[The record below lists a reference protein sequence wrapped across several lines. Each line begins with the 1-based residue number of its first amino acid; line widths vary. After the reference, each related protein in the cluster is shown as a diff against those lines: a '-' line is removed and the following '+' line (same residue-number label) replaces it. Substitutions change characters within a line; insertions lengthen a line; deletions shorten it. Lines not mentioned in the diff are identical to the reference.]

1 MGMITVSSIL
11 QEENIEKFLLIRKLD
26 TTTLQQT
33 REIFMQYH
41 AQGVLLNDSFD
52 DDIWIIY
59 DERKRAHL
67 RFQYSEIAY
76 HKHMRCWSGC
86 SSMDFKL
93 SVKAYVLL
101 RFGQA
106 GPVKLRN
113 IAKELTALA
122 VMDEEDVRKQTG
134 ELSHIISFLEVL
146 PGDEGKLGL
155 LAEELEDAAW
165 RYSITHRK
173 GKQRQLADFSSYLR
187 FNSQL
192 NRFWEQA
199 SEEDR
204 ARFFPV
210 YLWWKITM
218 VLPLRPEEFLLTP
231 RNCIR
236 ATDTGYTITVRR
248 SIIKGT
254 GKVSY
259 RLATDYEWCEYPI
272 SQKLGEE
279 ILWYQRKSE
288 NYPEPDIPLLLRHK
302 SVPINNKSGRVTYC
316 YLVRLLKEYYR
327 EVLAGNADIAWI
339 NPGDTRHI
347 AMMNL
352 IISGGSPTV
361 CCELAGHEDIDIS
374 SHYYTNF
381 SSLIE
386 CAVYEEY
393 RAHHSEKPVAII
405 SEYSSLGPV
414 EEGVC
419 IGNGICLS
427 KEFRNHRVSDCMVSI
442 GPKGEI
448 GYCPAC
454 RYYKSDA
461 TAQIDFFNREQA
473 KEGVQADSWFL
484 MQMVELVRKGLGCE
498 RDLQSAFLK
507 LQSSCIR
514 YRESL
519 EQSYR
524 QGGGIYCPDLK
535 SLARI

>member
-1 MGMITVSSIL
+1 
-11 QEENIEKFLLIRKLD
+11 
-26 TTTLQQT
+26 
-33 REIFMQYH
+33 
-41 AQGVLLNDSFD
+41 
-52 DDIWIIY
+52 
-59 DERKRAHL
+59 
-67 RFQYSEIAY
+67 
-76 HKHMRCWSGC
+76 
-86 SSMDFKL
+86 
-93 SVKAYVLL
+93 
-101 RFGQA
+101 
-106 GPVKLRN
+106 
-113 IAKELTALA
+113 
-122 VMDEEDVRKQTG
+122 
-134 ELSHIISFLEVL
+134 
-146 PGDEGKLGL
+146 
-155 LAEELEDAAW
+155 
-165 RYSITHRK
+165 
-173 GKQRQLADFSSYLR
+173 
-187 FNSQL
+187 
-192 NRFWEQA
+192 
-199 SEEDR
+199 
-204 ARFFPV
+204 
-210 YLWWKITM
+210 M